1 MPPTRTTHSRAALSR
16 RDTRRPSFSSG
27 YPSTTV
33 RNNVARFDALVAN
46 LGGGDIS
53 TKQTTKARGGFTLM
67 LTSPLNYFVLL
78 CVCAYL

>member
-1 MPPTRTTHSRAALSR
+1 M
-16 RDTRRPSFSSG
+16 
-27 YPSTTV
+27 
-33 RNNVARFDALVAN
+33 ARFDALVAN